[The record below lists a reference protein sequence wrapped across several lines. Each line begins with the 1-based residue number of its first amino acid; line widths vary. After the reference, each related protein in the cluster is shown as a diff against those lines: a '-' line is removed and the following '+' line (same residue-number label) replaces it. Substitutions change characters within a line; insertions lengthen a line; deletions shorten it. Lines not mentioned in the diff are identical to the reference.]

1 MIKFQRASI
10 SLLIFLVFYWSL
22 IISLTIFFA
31 VLGVAIFFFLTNGN
45 VLNFDWLAQG
55 ISAVRKGV
63 SAGAVLGIGIW
74 IKARLQER
82 KDKKGF

>member
-10 SLLIFLVFYWSL
+10 SLLIFFVVYWSL

-31 VLGVAIFFFLTNGN
+31 VLGVAVFFFLTNGN
-45 VLNFDWLAQG
+45 ALNFDWLAQG

-63 SAGAVLGIGIW
+63 SAGTVLGIGIW
-74 IKARLQER
+74 GKAKMEENKR
-82 KDKKGF
+82 KKSE